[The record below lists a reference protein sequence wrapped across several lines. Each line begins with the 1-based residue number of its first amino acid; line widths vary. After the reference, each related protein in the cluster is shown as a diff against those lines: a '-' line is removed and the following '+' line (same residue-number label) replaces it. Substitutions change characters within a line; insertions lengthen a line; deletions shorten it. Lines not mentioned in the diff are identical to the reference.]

1 MNVEV
6 AKILSPRGLNGSIN
20 VAVYS
25 DRSDRF
31 EVGNKVMLQGVEH
44 RIVFAEIKGSHG
56 IIRLSGVTSSDDVDR
71 LKDSLIYI
79 DEKDLNELP
88 EGEYYYFHIIGS
100 TVIDCMGRNY
110 GTVQE
115 ILTTGANDVYV
126 IHNGD
131 KELLIPAVKSVVQK
145 IDIATKTITIT
156 PRQD

>member
-20 VAVYS
+20 IAVYS

-31 EVGNKVMLQGVEH
+31 TVGNKVILQGLEH
-44 RIVFAEIKGSHG
+44 RIIAADIKGSYG
-56 IIRLSGVTSSDDVDR
+56 IIRLSGVTSSDDVAR

-79 DEKDLNELP
+79 DEKDLDELP

-100 TVIDCMGRNY
+100 TVIDCMGKNY

-131 KELLIPAVKSVVQK
+131 KELLIPAVESVIQN

-156 PRQD
+156 PR

>member
-1 MNVEV
+1 MHVEV

-25 DRSDRF
+25 DISSRF
-31 EVGNKVMLQGVEH
+31 EVGNKVFLQGIEH
-44 RIVFAEIKGSHG
+44 RIVAAEIKGRHG
-56 IIRLSGVTSSDDVDR
+56 IIRLAGVTSSADVDR
-71 LKDSLIYI
+71 LKDSIIYI
-79 DEKDLNELP
+79 DEKDLSELS

-100 TVIDCMGRNY
+100 AVIDDMGAHY

-145 IDIATKTITIT
+145 IDIATKTITIA
-156 PRQD
+156 PR

>member
-31 EVGNKVMLQGVEH
+31 DVGNKVLLQGVEH
-44 RIVFAEIKGSHG
+44 SIVAADIKGRHG
-56 IIRLSGVTSSDDVDR
+56 IIRLSGVTSFDDVDR
-71 LKDSLIYI
+71 LKNSLIYI
-79 DEKDLNELP
+79 DEKNLDELP

-100 TVIDCMGRNY
+100 TVTDCMGKNY

-115 ILTTGANDVYV
+115 ILTTGANEVYV
-126 IHNGD
+126 IHDGD

-145 IDIATKTITIT
+145 VDIATKTITIT
-156 PRQD
+156 PR